1 MSARGLWGLDARMLN
16 RHGYI
21 RGWRYQYS
29 STLLTGKK
37 QLVIVAFVISGLVTS
52 VFAVGLFTHNFP
64 GINSQ
69 SVLTTACGTGTSKL
83 VASNPG
89 PIPIGSSGTILFN
102 CPPPIGSTTNA
113 PSLTA
118 AAPGTV
124 TPSISAPLPT
134 GMTLA
139 LTGDIPGSTT
149 CSGGSPITSG
159 TPMIF
164 GGTGLAT
171 GSYDYCLSYSAFPS
185 SGIPGFSITWNQ

>member
-1 MSARGLWGLDARMLN
+1 MARRPLPRFGN
-16 RHGYI
+16 KKI
-21 RGWRYQYS
+21 RDTKVLFGTTPDMGILQDKR
-29 STLLTGKK
+29 

-52 VFAVGLFTHNFP
+52 VFEVGLFTHTFP
-64 GINSQ
+64 GIISQ
-69 SVLTTACGTGTSKL
+69 PVLPTACGTGTSKL

-149 CSGGSPITSG
+149 CSGGSPVTAG

-164 GGTGLAT
+164 GGTGLGT
-171 GSYDYCLSYSAFPS
+171 GSYASCLS
-185 SGIPGFSITWNQ
+185 